1 MECKF
6 PGVATKS
13 PYDVVLIE
21 TLWNVNGD
29 GEGAEKAMKR
39 VLIET
44 LWNVNYRGCPTG
56 TSGHCFNRNIV
67 ECKWGLTWTQMAAAH
82 MF

>member
-44 LWNVNYRGCPTG
+44 LWNVNG
-56 TSGHCFNRNIV
+56 IMV
-67 ECKWGLTWTQMAAAH
+67 
-82 MF
+82 